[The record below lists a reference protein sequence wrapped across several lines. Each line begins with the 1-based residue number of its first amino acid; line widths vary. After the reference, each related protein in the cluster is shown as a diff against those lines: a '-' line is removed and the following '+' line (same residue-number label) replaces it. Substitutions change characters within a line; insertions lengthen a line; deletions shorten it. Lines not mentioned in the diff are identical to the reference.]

1 MDSSRERDPYRDDGD
16 YVEDMTEETLGQR
29 EQSRQSMQGGQQDE
43 RRRRLN
49 DDLND
54 NLSDD
59 RDGLDDLP

>member
-29 EQSRQSMQGGQQDE
+29 EQSRQSMQGGQQEE

-49 DDLND
+49 DD
-54 NLSDD
+54 LSDD